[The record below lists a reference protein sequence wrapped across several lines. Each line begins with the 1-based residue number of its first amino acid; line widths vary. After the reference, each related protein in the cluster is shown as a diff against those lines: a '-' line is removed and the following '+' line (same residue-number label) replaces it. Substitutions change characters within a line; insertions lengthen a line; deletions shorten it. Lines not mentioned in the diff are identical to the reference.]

1 MEVNPLARRERKG
14 GETYT
19 RTQTYTSTHLQK
31 STLVHKWY
39 LEVLV
44 ATPVA
49 RRERRWSMEFEESG
63 REIVG
68 IKLLSLLYLRSTFET
83 LTLRKCLKTV
93 EMIKYPVSK
102 LEMRGECIASRNL
115 KMFFFKLLSFYFVF
129 VIVIVIV
136 FCYC

>member
-1 MEVNPLARRERKG
+1 M
-14 GETYT
+14 
-19 RTQTYTSTHLQK
+19 
-31 STLVHKWY
+31 HKWY

-129 VIVIVIV
+129 VIVRGCSLMTSSPEGEGGISQKMTNDDMMTKSSLPSL
-136 FCYC
+136 